1 MKKSGLTIL
10 LTICT
15 LATAQ
20 KISDTI
26 TNTSDRDMLCVA
38 DYPAVYR
45 KMEING
51 TVRYTRVKDKEERI
65 KIIHPSQSFKKER
78 KGFLVCY
85 NELGKISSDPK
96 NRIEKSNEY
105 TLESYLTF
113 QNEYDIFL
121 YQGEDLNF
129 TSHHFGIPQRCAPY
143 KGGRYCDQ
151 GFGLDVI
158 YDRNEKVKTVLLYD
172 TAVKRGTLPFEPESI
187 LHLRSNNLPLGL
199 WIQKKYKKYFS
210 KKPSVHTK
218 NLIMWEN
225 LTPHIK
231 RVIMTPKR
239 GHYELGYTVK
249 NGHNSFV
256 DVKKGTE
263 EPRDYLQA
271 VEVQYR

>member
-1 MKKSGLTIL
+1 MKKYTQAIL
-10 LTICT
+10 LSFCT
-15 LATAQ
+15 LASAE

-38 DYPAVYR
+38 DYPAIYE
-45 KMEING
+45 KKKING
-51 TVRYTRVKDKEERI
+51 TVRFTRVKDKEERI

-96 NRIEKSNEY
+96 NRIEKSNKY

-121 YQGEDLNF
+121 YQGKDLNF

-158 YDRNEKVKTVLLYD
+158 YGRDEKVKTVLLYD
-172 TAVKRGTLPFEPESI
+172 AAVNRGTLPFEPDSI

-199 WIQKKYKKYFS
+199 WIQKKYKKHFS

-231 RVIMTPKR
+231 RVIMTPKN

-271 VEVQYR
+271 VEVQYQ